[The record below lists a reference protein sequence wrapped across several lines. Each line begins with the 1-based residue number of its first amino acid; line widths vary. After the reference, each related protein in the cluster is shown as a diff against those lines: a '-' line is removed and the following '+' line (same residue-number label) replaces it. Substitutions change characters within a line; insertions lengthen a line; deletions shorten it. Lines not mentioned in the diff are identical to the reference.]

1 MMITANASNFRKNL
15 YNTLEQVAKYNQ
27 VATINTKDGDVVL
40 ISADDYK
47 NLMETMYLSS
57 MPNVRED
64 LLKAQKNPEQY
75 SSLTVRVAGYTAYFT
90 ELAGELQNEI
100 IARTTY
106 DNV

>member
-1 MMITANASNFRKNL
+1 MNL

-57 MPNVRED
+57 IPNVRED
-64 LLKAQKNPEQY
+64 LLKAK
-75 SSLTVRVAGYTAYFT
+75 TAS
-90 ELAGELQNEI
+90 NE
-100 IARTTY
+100 
-106 DNV
+106 DFVSEDEVEW

>member
-1 MMITANASNFRKNL
+1 MITANVSNFRKNL

-57 MPNVRED
+57 IPNVRED
-64 LLKAQKNPEQY
+64 LLKAKAA
-75 SSLTVRVAGYTAYFT
+75 S
-90 ELAGELQNEI
+90 NE
-100 IARTTY
+100 
-106 DNV
+106 DFVSEDEVEW

>member
-1 MMITANASNFRKNL
+1 MMITANASNFRKNF

-64 LLKAQKNPEQY
+64 LLKAK
-75 SSLTVRVAGYTAYFT
+75 TAPDEDFVS
-90 ELAGELQNEI
+90 EDEVEW
-100 IARTTY
+100 
-106 DNV
+106 

>member
-1 MMITANASNFRKNL
+1 MITANASTFRKNL

-57 MPNVRED
+57 IPNVRKD
-64 LLKAQKNPEQY
+64 LLEAKNAPDSDFVSEDE
-75 SSLTVRVAGYTAYFT
+75 VHW
-90 ELAGELQNEI
+90 
-100 IARTTY
+100 
-106 DNV
+106 

>member
-1 MMITANASNFRKNL
+1 MITANASNFRKNL

-57 MPNVRED
+57 IPNVRED
-64 LLKAQKNPEQY
+64 LLKAKTASNRSEER
-75 SSLTVRVAGYTAYFT
+75 RVGKECRSRWSPYH
-90 ELAGELQNEI
+90 
-100 IARTTY
+100 
-106 DNV
+106 

>member
-64 LLKAQKNPEQY
+64 LLKAKTAPEEDFV
-75 SSLTVRVAGYTAYFT
+75 SEDEV
-90 ELAGELQNEI
+90 EW
-100 IARTTY
+100 
-106 DNV
+106 

>member
-15 YNTLEQVAKYNQ
+15 YNTLEQVVKYNQ

-57 MPNVRED
+57 IPNVRED
-64 LLKAQKNPEQY
+64 LLKAK
-75 SSLTVRVAGYTAYFT
+75 TAPDEDFVS
-90 ELAGELQNEI
+90 EDEVEW
-100 IARTTY
+100 
-106 DNV
+106 

>member
-1 MMITANASNFRKNL
+1 MMITANTSNFRKNL

-57 MPNVRED
+57 IPNVRED
-64 LLKAQKNPEQY
+64 LLKAK
-75 SSLTVRVAGYTAYFT
+75 TAPDEDFVS
-90 ELAGELQNEI
+90 EDEVEW
-100 IARTTY
+100 
-106 DNV
+106 

>member
-1 MMITANASNFRKNL
+1 MLQTLEKIL
-15 YNTLEQVAKYNQ
+15 NTLEQVAKYNQ

-64 LLKAQKNPEQY
+64 LLKAK
-75 SSLTVRVAGYTAYFT
+75 TAPDEDFVS
-90 ELAGELQNEI
+90 EDEVEW
-100 IARTTY
+100 
-106 DNV
+106 

>member
-1 MMITANASNFRKNL
+1 MITANSSNFRKNL

-57 MPNVRED
+57 IPNVRED
-64 LLKAQKNPEQY
+64 LLKAK
-75 SSLTVRVAGYTAYFT
+75 TAS
-90 ELAGELQNEI
+90 NE
-100 IARTTY
+100 
-106 DNV
+106 DFVSEDEVEW

>member
-1 MMITANASNFRKNL
+1 MIIDTANASNFRKNL

-57 MPNVRED
+57 IPNVRED
-64 LLKAQKNPEQY
+64 LLKAK
-75 SSLTVRVAGYTAYFT
+75 TAS
-90 ELAGELQNEI
+90 NE
-100 IARTTY
+100 
-106 DNV
+106 DFVSEDEVEW

>member
-1 MMITANASNFRKNL
+1 MLQTLEKSL

-57 MPNVRED
+57 NAECKRRFI
-64 LLKAQKNPEQY
+64 K
-75 SSLTVRVAGYTAYFT
+75 S
-90 ELAGELQNEI
+90 
-100 IARTTY
+100 
-106 DNV
+106 

>member
-1 MMITANASNFRKNL
+1 MITANALNFRKNL

-57 MPNVRED
+57 IPNVRED
-64 LLKAQKNPEQY
+64 LLKAK
-75 SSLTVRVAGYTAYFT
+75 TAS
-90 ELAGELQNEI
+90 NE
-100 IARTTY
+100 
-106 DNV
+106 DFVSEDEVEW

>member
-1 MMITANASNFRKNL
+1 MITANVSNFRKNL

-57 MPNVRED
+57 IPNVRED
-64 LLKAQKNPEQY
+64 LLKAK
-75 SSLTVRVAGYTAYFT
+75 TAS
-90 ELAGELQNEI
+90 NE
-100 IARTTY
+100 
-106 DNV
+106 DFVSEDEVEW